1 MTVIG
6 LCLMLSLA
14 VWLGITFVAKRGEQ
28 AVSSESSPAKSLAP
42 SDGFDVRL
50 SLAETV
56 IVVVITGS
64 VCSSIGLLFYG
75 SIWATVLFFF
85 FGCLYPRILLP
96 RKKRKA
102 DEQFASQFRQ
112 LLYSLS
118 SLLSAGRS
126 VENAFRDAA
135 RDLQLIYPD
144 PNTLILTELK
154 RIVGRLDRG
163 ESIEIALSDLA
174 RRSALEDVRNFS
186 EVFLICKRTGGN
198 LVEVIRRTSHI
209 LADKMEVKQ
218 EIAVML
224 AQKKF
229 ESRIL
234 AISPLVVVAFLRMSS
249 PDYMAPL
256 YGNAQGVVIMTV
268 ALGVLCASMWLSG
281 LIMRIKV

>member
-1 MTVIG
+1 MIVIG
-6 LCLMLSLA
+6 LCLLISLV
-14 VWLGITFVAKRGEQ
+14 VWLGITFVIKRGGQ
-28 AVSSESSPAKSLAP
+28 AAQPEAVPPKPLEI
-42 SDGFDVRL
+42 SDGFEVRL
-50 SLAETV
+50 SLAETL
-56 IVVVITGS
+56 IAIAITGS

-75 SIWATVLFFF
+75 SIWIALLFFF
-85 FGCLYPRILLP
+85 LGCLYPRILLR
-96 RKKRKA
+96 RKKRKV

-135 RDLQLIYPD
+135 SDLQLIYPD
-144 PNTLILTELK
+144 PHTLILIELT

-174 RRSALEDVRNFS
+174 RRSDQEDVRNFS
-186 EVFLICKRTGGN
+186 EVFIICKRTGGN

-218 EIAVML
+218 EITVML

-229 ESRIL
+229 ESRVL
-234 AISPLVVVAFLRMSS
+234 AISPLVVVAFLKLSS

-256 YGNAQGVVIMTV
+256 YGNAQGMVIMTL